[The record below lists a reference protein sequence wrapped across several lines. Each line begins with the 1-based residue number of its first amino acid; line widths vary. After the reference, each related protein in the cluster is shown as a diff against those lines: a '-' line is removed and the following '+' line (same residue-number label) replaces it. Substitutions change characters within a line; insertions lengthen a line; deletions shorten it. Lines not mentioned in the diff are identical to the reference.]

1 MAKQMQLSFSQ
12 PHISIKAFPTIEVPP
27 LTVIVGINGSG
38 KSHLLEALQNGQI
51 RNSITTPHDSVTGFP
66 NIVRIAPNIH
76 QANVLPS
83 ATYQSHEVH
92 GHDFSDDKFKQDF
105 EYLRTLVLQ
114 PTKTQIIGQ
123 FGGIATELETED
135 FWQHGAEAL
144 VERFPNDAAN
154 NPISFERIQNLFSD
168 AEKRLRQI
176 PPEAYPVSGQGNFE
190 AAQALLRQVWPVA
203 QKLKISPLCV
213 EFGHFRKF
221 GNLGE
226 YDVFNTDIARWFGK
240 YRDRYLK
247 HQLKKLRE
255 FKQGDIHDLG
265 DASFTDTFGRAP
277 WETMNETLADFGL
290 PFEFSCPEL
299 NAYDPITP
307 ILNKIS
313 NGDPVGIEYLSSGQ
327 KVLFKFAVSTFQFDE
342 AVMNVR
348 RPKLVLLDEMD
359 ASLHPEMV
367 RRWLSAIST
376 GLVERQDIACILTTH
391 SPTTVALAPPESL
404 YEMIDGEQGLR
415 KVGQQEALNRLTV
428 GVPTLS
434 IDFSGRR
441 QVFVESD
448 TDVPIYE
455 KLFALLKPQIDLPR
469 HLHFMSTG
477 LRKQNGGEINSG
489 CTIVKKLVDGLSAH
503 GNQSTFGIVD
513 WDGEAKSTPRVLVL
527 AEGRKD
533 GIENVVLDPLLV
545 ALLLIKR
552 LQHPDGVDKQVTFVG
567 AASMSDLELQRLA
580 NAIQNPLKS
589 ILPECTTTLETEF
602 LNGRKISVLES
613 YNTANDHDLEQAL
626 LATFQSLKTW
636 SGKGKLAEAIV
647 DEVLS
652 EFPGFCPVEIR
663 DVFQGIAEAEH

>member
-1 MAKQMQLSFSQ
+1 MADQMQLSFSQ
-12 PHISIKAFPTIEVPP
+12 PHISIRAFPTIEVPP

-38 KSHLLEALQNGQI
+38 KSHLLQALQHGLI
-51 RNSITTPHDSVTGFP
+51 LNSITPPNDPVTALP
-66 NIVRIAPNIH
+66 NVVLMAPNIH

-83 ATYQSHEVH
+83 PSYQSPTGPEY
-92 GHDFSDDKFKQDF
+92 DFSDDQFSPDF
-105 EYLRTLVLQ
+105 ERLRTHVLQ
-114 PTKTQIIGQ
+114 PTRAQMINLY
-123 FGGIATELETED
+123 GGIATEVERED
-135 FWQHGAEAL
+135 FWQLGAKVFA
-144 VERFPNDAAN
+144 ERFPTDNAN
-154 NPISFERIQNLFSD
+154 NSISLDLIQNVFSE
-168 AEKRLRQI
+168 AEKRLISI
-176 PPEAYPVSGQGNFE
+176 PPEAYDLRGQLNFE
-190 AAQALLRQVWPVA
+190 AALALLRQVGPVA
-203 QKLKISPLCV
+203 RKLKISPLCV
-213 EFGHFRKF
+213 EFAHFRKF
-221 GNLGE
+221 RNWGE

-240 YRDRYLK
+240 YRDRYLQ
-247 HQLKKLRE
+247 HQLKQLGE
-255 FKQGDIHDLG
+255 FKQGNREKFEDG
-265 DASFTDTFGRAP
+265 SFLDTFGPAP
-277 WETMNETLADFGL
+277 WAKMNETLADFGL

-299 NAYDPITP
+299 SAYEPITP
-307 ILNKIS
+307 ILKKIS
-313 NGDPVGIEYLSSGQ
+313 TGDPVGIEYLSSGQ

-367 RRWLSAIST
+367 RRWLSAVST
-376 GLVERQDIACILTTH
+376 GLVERQNIACILTTH
-391 SPTTVALAPPESL
+391 SPTTVALAPEESL
-404 YEMIDGEQGLR
+404 FEMIDGEQGLK
-415 KVGQQEALNRLTV
+415 KVGKQYALNRLTV

-455 KLFALLKPQIDLPR
+455 KLFALLKPEIGLQR

-489 CTIVKKLVDGLSAH
+489 CTMVRKLVNGLSEQ

-513 WDGEAKSTPRVLVL
+513 WDGKATSTSRVLVL

-552 LQHPDGVDKQVTFVG
+552 LQHPDGVEKQVTFVG
-567 AASMSDLELQRLA
+567 AASMSDTELQSLA
-580 NAIQNPLKS
+580 DAIQNPLKS
-589 ILPECTTTLETEF
+589 QLPECSTTLETEF

-613 YNTANDHDLEQAL
+613 YNRANDHDLEAAL
-626 LATFQSLKTW
+626 LTTFQSLKTW

-652 EFPGFCPVEIR
+652 EFPGLCPVEMK
-663 DVFQGIAEAEH
+663 DVFQRIATAES